1 MENLKDLWSNLNL
14 IEAEDQEIE
23 IIEEEVEDV
32 RRKGALCLIGKV
44 WSD

>member
-1 MENLKDLWSNLNL
+1 MENLEDLWSNLNL

-32 RRKGALCLIGKV
+32 RKKGALCLISKV
-44 WSD
+44 WGD